1 MPRRNEHRDRIAAAL
16 ARLRQAVI
24 ARPGFGR
31 GSARSTAILGDGV
44 NSVSVEQS
52 WTITCDLPTSLGGDR
67 SAPSPSQLVRAAL
80 GNCLAMSYQLRAAE
94 LGVELTSVKVT
105 VETDDEVGG
114 MLIPQDVSPGFTAV
128 RYHVDIESP
137 DDRGAVR
144 ALVDAA
150 ERLSP
155 VLADLTR
162 PLTVERSRVDRRPA
176 RQAVS

>member
-1 MPRRNEHRDRIAAAL
+1 
-16 ARLRQAVI
+16 
-24 ARPGFGR
+24 
-31 GSARSTAILGDGV
+31 
-44 NSVSVEQS
+44 
-52 WTITCDLPTSLGGDR
+52 
-67 SAPSPSQLVRAAL
+67 
-80 GNCLAMSYQLRAAE
+80 MSYQLRAAE
-94 LGVELTSVKVT
+94 LGVELTSVTVT

-114 MLIPQDVSPGFTAV
+114 MLIPQDVSPGFTAL

-162 PLTVERSRVDRRPA
+162 PLTVERSVSIVGPTGE
-176 RQAVS
+176 AVT